1 MDEGL
6 HAKLFSVTVRSV
18 HVSTHTQIYNMLSA
32 AEVTT
37 AQEFFPIA
45 VGFTVCVC
53 LCVLQSLTFMFSLQ
67 SLKSD
72 EEAGSQKETSFQCKG
87 TATSCR
93 WSLIIIKLQ
102 YY

>member
-53 LCVLQSLTFMFSLQ
+53 VCVAITDLHVF
-67 SLKSD
+67 
-72 EEAGSQKETSFQCKG
+72 
-87 TATSCR
+87 TAEPEV
-93 WSLIIIKLQ
+93 
-102 YY
+102 